1 MTKRQIIRTD
11 SDNIDFH
18 SLVSLLDQGL
28 RITDGEDF
36 SFFTQFNKLDAI
48 KNVVVIYEDEIPVG
62 CGAIKK
68 YDETTA
74 EVKRMFVKEDYRG
87 KGIAKEVLSELERWA
102 KELGYSDCILET
114 GNMLTNAIKLYQSSG
129 YERIPNY
136 GQYIGV
142 AVSVCMKKKI

>member
-1 MTKRQIIRTD
+1 MAKRQIIRTD
-11 SDNIDFH
+11 SDSKDFH

-28 RITDGEDF
+28 RITDGDDF